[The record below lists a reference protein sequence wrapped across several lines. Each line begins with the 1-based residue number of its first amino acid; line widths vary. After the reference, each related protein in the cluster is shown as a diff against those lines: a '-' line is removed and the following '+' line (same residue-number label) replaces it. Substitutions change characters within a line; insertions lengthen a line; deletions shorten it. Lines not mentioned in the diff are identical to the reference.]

1 MLAVLDN
8 IPKATACVKKWAETL
23 GFDEK
28 GLYEI
33 QLAVDEACANV
44 VDHAYHGQEPGEME
58 ITCCVIDQQLVIQV
72 RDWGEGFDPKGVAE
86 PDICAPLEERE
97 LGGLGLFLV
106 KQVMDHVRFTF
117 DPELGNEIC
126 MAKRL
131 TIAR

>member
-1 MLAVLDN
+1 
-8 IPKATACVKKWAETL
+8 
-23 GFDEK
+23 
-28 GLYEI
+28 
-33 QLAVDEACANV
+33 
-44 VDHAYHGQEPGEME
+44 ME